1 MKFLAPSKMKFH
13 PLLKLLVPLI
23 EALPKCGTTLD
34 DRDAYRVRYKY
45 VHFIFTSS
53 YLILESKAKVVS
65 LYYVK

>member
-34 DRDAYRVRYKY
+34 DRDAYRVRYKK
-45 VHFIFTSS
+45 HFIFTSS
-53 YLILESKAKVVS
+53 YLNIDFRNQGKSGFTL
-65 LYYVK
+65 LC